1 MISCRPSI
9 PDHLLS
15 MTNEPHRYYV
25 RSPDG
30 RMITGYDRPEAAKAV
45 ALEYGEGAVV
55 VDTLAR
61 AYYPVAEEIIGGELL
76 HAGVAGWNAGKSNP
90 SRDLIEAI
98 RKGHPVVVHAF
109 LKKGSDPDSRDA
121 NGGTALHWAASR
133 GNAEIARLLLDA
145 GADPAATDR
154 EGNTPLQIAEKKGKA
169 KLVDIFSE
177 A

>member
-1 MISCRPSI
+1 
-9 PDHLLS
+9 
-15 MTNEPHRYYV
+15 MTDEPHRYYV

-30 RMITGYDRPEAAKAV
+30 RMITGYDGPDAAKAV

-61 AYYPVAEEIIGGELL
+61 AYYPAAEEVIGGELL
-76 HAGVAGWNAGKSNP
+76 HAGVAGWNAGKSDP

-98 RKGHPVVVHAF
+98 RKGHPAVVHAF

-121 NGGTALHWAASR
+121 NGGAALHWAASR

-145 GADPAATDR
+145 GADMAATDR
-154 EGNTPLQIAEKKGKA
+154 EGSTPLDVARSKGKG
-169 KLVDIFSE
+169 KLVELLDGAVSS
-177 A
+177 

>member
-1 MISCRPSI
+1 MI
-9 PDHLLS
+9 D
-15 MTNEPHRYYV
+15 EQHRYYV

-30 RMITGYDRPEAAKAV
+30 RMITGYDGPDAAKAV

-61 AYYPVAEEIIGGELL
+61 AYYPAAEEVIGGELL
-76 HAGVAGWNAGKSNP
+76 HAGVAGWNAGKSDP

-98 RKGHPVVVHAF
+98 RKGHPAVVHAF

-121 NGGTALHWAASR
+121 NDGTALHWAASR

-145 GADPAATDR
+145 GADMAATDGD
-154 EGNTPLQIAEKKGKA
+154 GNTPLDVARSKGKG
-169 KLVDIFSE
+169 KLVELLDGAVSS
-177 A
+177 

>member
-1 MISCRPSI
+1 
-9 PDHLLS
+9 

-30 RMITGYDRPEAAKAV
+30 RMITGYDRSDAAKAV
-45 ALEYGEGAVV
+45 ALDYGEGAVV

-61 AYYPVAEEIIGGELL
+61 AYYPVAEEVIGGELL
-76 HAGVAGWNAGKSNP
+76 HAGVAGWSAGRSNP

-98 RKGHPVVVHAF
+98 RKGYPAVVHAF
-109 LKKGSDPDSRDA
+109 LKKGSDPNARDA

-145 GADPAATDR
+145 GADPSATDGD
-154 EGNTPLQIAEKKGKA
+154 GNTPLQIAANKGKTEMVGILGKA
-169 KLVDIFSE
+169 
-177 A
+177 

>member
-1 MISCRPSI
+1 
-9 PDHLLS
+9 
-15 MTNEPHRYYV
+15 MTDEPHRYYV

-45 ALEYGEGAVV
+45 ALDYGEGAVL

-61 AYYPVAEEIIGGELL
+61 AYYPAAEEVIGGELL
-76 HAGVAGWNAGKSNP
+76 HAGVAGWNAGKSSP

-98 RKGHPVVVHAF
+98 RKGHAAVVHAF
-109 LKKGSDPDSRDA
+109 LKKGSDPNSRDA

-145 GADPAATDR
+145 GADPAATDGD
-154 EGNTPLQIAEKKGKA
+154 GNTPLQIAETKGKA
-169 KLVDIFSE
+169 KLVELLDATVSG
-177 A
+177 

>member
-1 MISCRPSI
+1 
-9 PDHLLS
+9 
-15 MTNEPHRYYV
+15 MTDEPYRYYV

-61 AYYPVAEEIIGGELL
+61 AYYPAAEEVIGGELL
-76 HAGVAGWNAGKSNP
+76 HSGVGGWNAGRPNP

-98 RKGHPVVVHAF
+98 RKGHAAVVHAF
-109 LKKGSDPDSRDA
+109 LKKGSDPNSRDA

-133 GNAEIARLLLDA
+133 GNAEIARLLLYA
-145 GADPAATDR
+145 GADPAATDG
-154 EGNTPLQIAEKKGKA
+154 EGNTPLDVAVEKGKS
-169 KLVDIFSE
+169 KLVEMLGGAVSE
-177 A
+177 